1 MQNIKMPIGTIN
13 LDVETYRNKVEK
25 AFFQIY
31 FPLKPKNSRFFGLAT
46 FAIWVTITIHIKGA
60 P

>member
-1 MQNIKMPIGTIN
+1 MMFTTKFTKTLLFTIIC
-13 LDVETYRNKVEK
+13 LETYKNKVEK

-46 FAIWVTITIHIKGA
+46 FAI
-60 P
+60 

>member
-1 MQNIKMPIGTIN
+1 MQSIKMPIGTHN

-25 AFFQIY
+25 AFFQIH
-31 FPLKPKNSRFFGLAT
+31 FPVKPKNSRFFGLAT